1 MPHRAGRVT
10 KRAPGN
16 DKKTVKESYEDA
28 QKLVKLH
35 DDPKYKAD
43 GKAHPI
49 IEGVSEMT
57 GDRIMAIVAMRMDGH
72 SDYQIGDLLGMPQAN
87 VSKLE
92 HDKPHAF
99 AAAESYHLR
108 NAARKY
114 EINLW
119 GVRAALSKYGVEAV
133 DTLHKLMIDPETP
146 HHIRRNCAVDILN
159 LSGAGYT
166 RQSVGGRDARI
177 YKTQIN
183 NIAASLNDKWAG
195 DVIEGEF
202 EEEEGA

>member
-1 MPHRAGRVT
+1 MPHKAGRIT

-16 DKKTVKESYEDA
+16 EEKTVQESYEEA

-43 GKAHPI
+43 GRAHPI
-49 IEGVSEMT
+49 IEDVSEMT

-72 SDYQIGDLLGMPQAN
+72 SDAQIGELIGMAQAN

-119 GVRAALSKYGVEAV
+119 GVRAALSKYGTRAV
-133 DTLHKLMIDPETP
+133 DTLHELMIDPETP

-195 DVIEGEF
+195 DVVDGEF
-202 EEEEGA
+202 EEEDNS